1 MFSKLYSI
9 GLFGLNAFTVNVECD
24 LTQGLPSFD
33 IVGLPGAAVKES
45 KDRVRSAL
53 KNSGFEYPVSRI
65 TINLAPADIRKEGP
79 IYDLPVLISL
89 LKASRQLDAGLDDAV
104 FIGELSLDGVI
115 RPAKGILPMALHAA
129 ECGFK
134 QFYIPYDNAA
144 EASIVK
150 GIEIYAVKT
159 VSELLSHLKGETA
172 LAPIKEGDYPLSQS
186 PKYLDFADVKGQETA
201 KRALEIAA
209 AGGHN
214 VLMIGPPG
222 SGKSMLAKRL
232 PSILPEMS
240 FEEAVETTKI
250 YSIAGLLPAG
260 VPLIFERPF
269 RSPHHTISS
278 AGLSGGGTIP
288 RPASCRLHITAYC
301 F

>member
-1 MFSKLYSI
+1 MR
-9 GLFGLNAFTVNVECD
+9 LNA
-24 LTQGLPSFD
+24 GLPSFD

-186 PKYLDFADVKGQETA
+186 PKYLDFADVKGQGDGKA
-201 KRALEIAA
+201 RA
-209 AGGHN
+209 
-214 VLMIGPPG
+214 
-222 SGKSMLAKRL
+222 
-232 PSILPEMS
+232 
-240 FEEAVETTKI
+240 
-250 YSIAGLLPAG
+250 
-260 VPLIFERPF
+260 
-269 RSPHHTISS
+269 
-278 AGLSGGGTIP
+278 
-288 RPASCRLHITAYC
+288 
-301 F
+301 